1 MRKKKFAQTKIKIS
15 NCYQDHWKFQLIK
28 TLMNIKRER
37 EREREAQQK
46 LLVFHPLLDL
56 VRDKGDGLG
65 IGIPLNWPFYFA
77 VFPLFSNFNEIFL
90 FSHK

>member
-1 MRKKKFAQTKIKIS
+1 MDEFSLAEEYTQTLVSRLQIYSRSPVRKKKIAQTKIKIS

-56 VRDKGDGLG
+56 D
-65 IGIPLNWPFYFA
+65 
-77 VFPLFSNFNEIFL
+77 
-90 FSHK
+90 

>member
-1 MRKKKFAQTKIKIS
+1 MREKKIVETKIKIS

-56 VRDKGDGLG
+56 ESLIRVKGDGLG
-65 IGIPLNWPFYFA
+65 IGIPLKWPFYF
-77 VFPLFSNFNEIFL
+77 VCFSFVVKFQ
-90 FSHK
+90 

>member
-1 MRKKKFAQTKIKIS
+1 MDEFSLAEEYTQTLVSRLQKYSRSPEEKKFAETKIKIS

-56 VRDKGDGLG
+56 D
-65 IGIPLNWPFYFA
+65 
-77 VFPLFSNFNEIFL
+77 
-90 FSHK
+90 

>member
-1 MRKKKFAQTKIKIS
+1 MDEFSLAEEYTQTLVSRLQIYSRSPVRKKKFAQTKIKIS

-56 VRDKGDGLG
+56 D
-65 IGIPLNWPFYFA
+65 
-77 VFPLFSNFNEIFL
+77 
-90 FSHK
+90 

>member
-1 MRKKKFAQTKIKIS
+1 MDEFSLAEEYTQTLVSRLQKYSRSPVRKKKFAQTKIKIS

-56 VRDKGDGLG
+56 D
-65 IGIPLNWPFYFA
+65 
-77 VFPLFSNFNEIFL
+77 
-90 FSHK
+90 